1 MNSVINI
8 NKILSSFEIK
18 KDRIKILT
26 ANVSPEKN
34 EYYFSNDNPKIKNL
48 SRKESMIQKKQ
59 NKKKKQIKQVSQ
71 LENFIS
77 NFDKININDI
87 SIDSPLMENYNIK
100 DYITRTDAIQMKK
113 KLFLKLRKEKNRPRP
128 LSLCLINKNIQ
139 NKKPKSDIYNIN
151 IENSNSDKLLYQE
164 FAKKKLQRINSSS
177 TRTKINNSSSYFR
190 LNPNSLEKIKKRKN
204 QISRNENKLNDLRKF
219 VNKKNTN
226 INFAYSLFSSI
237 FEQNQEE
244 RNKKKMFKNLKT
256 DIRKNQLKVKG
267 ILDDLIRIRHNNDAD
282 LKRKGFIIQ
291 SIKNKLNTNKKKA
304 ETETS

>member
-113 KLFLKLRKEKNRPRP
+113 KLFLKLRKEKNRQRP

-190 LNPNSLEKIKKRKN
+190 LNPNSLEKIKKRNN

-219 VNKKNTN
+219 VKKKNTN

-291 SIKNKLNTNKKKA
+291 SIKKKLNPNKNKTKP
-304 ETETS
+304 S

>member
-77 NFDKININDI
+77 NFDKINVNDI
-87 SIDSPLMENYNIK
+87 STDSPLMENYNIK

-190 LNPNSLEKIKKRKN
+190 LNPNSLEKIKKRNN

-291 SIKNKLNTNKKKA
+291 SIKKKLNPNKNKTKP
-304 ETETS
+304 S

>member
-113 KLFLKLRKEKNRPRP
+113 KLFLKLRKEKNRQRP
-128 LSLCLINKNIQ
+128 LSLCLINKNMQ

-190 LNPNSLEKIKKRKN
+190 LNPNSLEKIKKRNN

-291 SIKNKLNTNKKKA
+291 SIKKKLNPNKNKTKP
-304 ETETS
+304 S

>member
-59 NKKKKQIKQVSQ
+59 NKRKKQIKQVSQ

-291 SIKNKLNTNKKKA
+291 SIKKKLNPNKNKTKP
-304 ETETS
+304 S

>member
-59 NKKKKQIKQVSQ
+59 NKRKKQIKQISK
-71 LENFIS
+71 LDNFVS
-77 NFDKININDI
+77 NFDNINLNDI
-87 SIDSPLMENYNIK
+87 STDAPLMENYNIK
-100 DYITRTDAIQMKK
+100 DYITRTDAAQMKK
-113 KLFLKLRKEKNRPRP
+113 KLLLKLRKEKNRPRP

-139 NKKPKSDIYNIN
+139 NKKTKVDNN
-151 IENSNSDKLLYQE
+151 IENSNYEKLLYQE
-164 FAKKKLQRINSSS
+164 FSKKKLQRINSSS
-177 TRTKINNSSSYFR
+177 TRTKINQSSSYFK
-190 LNPNSLEKIKKRKN
+190 LNPNSPVYIRKRKN
-204 QISRNENKLNDLRKF
+204 NLSRNEKTFNDLKKISH
-219 VNKKNTN
+219 NKNTK

-291 SIKNKLNTNKKKA
+291 SIKNKLNANIKK
-304 ETETS
+304 TETS

>member
-77 NFDKININDI
+77 NFDKINVNDI
-87 SIDSPLMENYNIK
+87 STDSPLMENYNIK

-128 LSLCLINKNIQ
+128 LSLCLINKNMQ

-291 SIKNKLNTNKKKA
+291 SIKKKLNPNKNKTKP
-304 ETETS
+304 S

>member
-59 NKKKKQIKQVSQ
+59 NKRKKQIKQVSQ

-77 NFDKININDI
+77 NFDKINVNDI

-113 KLFLKLRKEKNRPRP
+113 KLFLKLRKEKNRQRP

-237 FEQNQEE
+237 FEQNQKE

-291 SIKNKLNTNKKKA
+291 SIKKKLNPNKNKTKP
-304 ETETS
+304 S

>member
-18 KDRIKILT
+18 KERIRILS
-26 ANVSPEKN
+26 ANFSPEKN
-34 EYYFSNDNPKIKNL
+34 PYYLSNEIPKIKNL
-48 SRKESMIQKKQ
+48 SRKESLIKKKQ
-59 NKKKKQIKQVSQ
+59 NKRKSQIKQISK
-71 LENFIS
+71 LDNFVT
-77 NFDKININDI
+77 NFDNINLNDI
-87 SIDSPLMENYNIK
+87 STDIPLMQNYNIK
-100 DYITRTDAIQMKK
+100 DYITRTDAIQMQK
-113 KLFLKLRKEKNRPRP
+113 KLLLQLRKEKNRPRP
-128 LSLCLINKNIQ
+128 LSLCLINKNLK
-139 NKKPKSDIYNIN
+139 NKKIKVENN
-151 IENSNSDKLLYQE
+151 IENSNSDKLLYHE
-164 FAKKKLQRINSSS
+164 FSKKKLKRINTSS
-177 TRTKINNSSSYFR
+177 TRIKINQSSSYFK
-190 LNPNSLEKIKKRKN
+190 LNPNSPIYIRKRKN
-204 QISRNENKLNDLRKF
+204 NLSRNEKTFNDLKKISH
-219 VNKKNTN
+219 NKNTK

>member
-77 NFDKININDI
+77 NFDKINVNDI
-87 SIDSPLMENYNIK
+87 STDSPLMENYNIK

-113 KLFLKLRKEKNRPRP
+113 KLFLKLRKEKNRQRP
-128 LSLCLINKNIQ
+128 LSLCLINKNMQ

-190 LNPNSLEKIKKRKN
+190 LNPNSLEKIKKRNN

-219 VNKKNTN
+219 VKKKNTN

-291 SIKNKLNTNKKKA
+291 SIKKKLNPNKNKTKP
-304 ETETS
+304 S

>member
-48 SRKESMIQKKQ
+48 SREESMRQKKQ
-59 NKKKKQIKQVSQ
+59 NKRKKQIKQVSQ

-77 NFDKININDI
+77 NFDKINVNDI
-87 SIDSPLMENYNIK
+87 STDSPLMENYNIK

-291 SIKNKLNTNKKKA
+291 SIKNKLNANIKK
-304 ETETS
+304 TETS

>member
-59 NKKKKQIKQVSQ
+59 NKRKKQIKQVSQ

-77 NFDKININDI
+77 NFDKINVNDI
-87 SIDSPLMENYNIK
+87 STDSPLMENYNIK

-190 LNPNSLEKIKKRKN
+190 LNPNSLEKIKKRNN

-291 SIKNKLNTNKKKA
+291 SIKKKLNPNKNKTKP
-304 ETETS
+304 S

>member
-59 NKKKKQIKQVSQ
+59 NKKKEQIKQVSQ

-190 LNPNSLEKIKKRKN
+190 LNPNSLEKIKKRNN

-291 SIKNKLNTNKKKA
+291 SIKKKLNPNKNKTKP
-304 ETETS
+304 S

>member
-59 NKKKKQIKQVSQ
+59 NKRKKQIKQVSQ

-77 NFDKININDI
+77 NFDKINVNDI
-87 SIDSPLMENYNIK
+87 STDSPLMENYNIK

-113 KLFLKLRKEKNRPRP
+113 KLFLKLRKEKNRQRP

-291 SIKNKLNTNKKKA
+291 SIKKKLNPNKNKTKP
-304 ETETS
+304 S

>member
-190 LNPNSLEKIKKRKN
+190 LNPNSLEKIKKRNN

-219 VNKKNTN
+219 VKKKNTN

-291 SIKNKLNTNKKKA
+291 SIKKKLNPNKNKTKP
-304 ETETS
+304 S

>member
-59 NKKKKQIKQVSQ
+59 NKRKKQIKQVSQ

-77 NFDKININDI
+77 NFDKINVNDI
-87 SIDSPLMENYNIK
+87 STDSPLMENYNIK

-113 KLFLKLRKEKNRPRP
+113 KLFLKLRKEKNRQRP

-190 LNPNSLEKIKKRKN
+190 LNPNSLEKIKKRNN

-219 VNKKNTN
+219 VKKKNTN

-291 SIKNKLNTNKKKA
+291 SIKKKLNPNKNKTKP
-304 ETETS
+304 S

>member
-8 NKILSSFEIK
+8 NKILSYFEIK
-18 KDRIKILT
+18 KERIRILS
-26 ANVSPEKN
+26 ANFSPEKN
-34 EYYFSNDNPKIKNL
+34 PYYLSNEIPKIKNL
-48 SRKESMIQKKQ
+48 SRKESLIKKKQ
-59 NKKKKQIKQVSQ
+59 NKRKKQIKQVSQ

-190 LNPNSLEKIKKRKN
+190 LNPNSLEKIKKRNN

-219 VNKKNTN
+219 VKKKNTN

-291 SIKNKLNTNKKKA
+291 SIKKKLNPNKNKTKP
-304 ETETS
+304 S

>member
-59 NKKKKQIKQVSQ
+59 NKRKKQIKQVSQ

-113 KLFLKLRKEKNRPRP
+113 KLFLKLRKEK
-128 LSLCLINKNIQ
+128 IDQ
-139 NKKPKSDIYNIN
+139 D
-151 IENSNSDKLLYQE
+151 LY
-164 FAKKKLQRINSSS
+164 L
-177 TRTKINNSSSYFR
+177 YV
-190 LNPNSLEKIKKRKN
+190 L
-204 QISRNENKLNDLRKF
+204 
-219 VNKKNTN
+219 
-226 INFAYSLFSSI
+226 
-237 FEQNQEE
+237 
-244 RNKKKMFKNLKT
+244 
-256 DIRKNQLKVKG
+256 
-267 ILDDLIRIRHNNDAD
+267 
-282 LKRKGFIIQ
+282 
-291 SIKNKLNTNKKKA
+291 
-304 ETETS
+304 

>member
-113 KLFLKLRKEKNRPRP
+113 KLFLKLRKEKNRQRP
-128 LSLCLINKNIQ
+128 LSLCLINKNMQ

-291 SIKNKLNTNKKKA
+291 SIKKKLNPNKNKTKP
-304 ETETS
+304 S

>member
-59 NKKKKQIKQVSQ
+59 NKRKKQIKQVSQ

-77 NFDKININDI
+77 NFDKINVNDI
-87 SIDSPLMENYNIK
+87 STDSPLMENYNIK

-291 SIKNKLNTNKKKA
+291 SIKKKLNPNKNKTKP
-304 ETETS
+304 S

>member
-77 NFDKININDI
+77 NFDKINVNDL
-87 SIDSPLMENYNIK
+87 STDSPLMENYNIK

-190 LNPNSLEKIKKRKN
+190 LNPNSLEKIKKRNN

-219 VNKKNTN
+219 VKKKNTN

-291 SIKNKLNTNKKKA
+291 SIKKKLNPNKNKTKP
-304 ETETS
+304 S

>member
-59 NKKKKQIKQVSQ
+59 NKRKKQIKQVSQ

-77 NFDKININDI
+77 NFDKINVNDI

-113 KLFLKLRKEKNRPRP
+113 KLFLKLRKEKNRQRP

-219 VNKKNTN
+219 VKKKNTN

-291 SIKNKLNTNKKKA
+291 SIKKKLNPNKNKTKP
-304 ETETS
+304 S

>member
-59 NKKKKQIKQVSQ
+59 NKRKKQIKQVSQ

-77 NFDKININDI
+77 NFDKINVNDI
-87 SIDSPLMENYNIK
+87 STDSPLMENYNIK

-113 KLFLKLRKEKNRPRP
+113 KLFLKLRKEKNRQRP
-128 LSLCLINKNIQ
+128 LSLCLINKNMQ

-190 LNPNSLEKIKKRKN
+190 LNPNSLEKIKKRNN

-219 VNKKNTN
+219 VKKKNTN

-291 SIKNKLNTNKKKA
+291 SIKKKLNPNKNKTKP
-304 ETETS
+304 S

>member
-48 SRKESMIQKKQ
+48 LMKESMIQKKQ

-71 LENFIS
+71 LKNFIS

-113 KLFLKLRKEKNRPRP
+113 KLFLKLRKEKNRQRP
-128 LSLCLINKNIQ
+128 LSLCLINKNMQ

-190 LNPNSLEKIKKRKN
+190 LNPNSLEKIKKRNN

-219 VNKKNTN
+219 VKKKNTN

-291 SIKNKLNTNKKKA
+291 SIKKKLNPNKNKTKP
-304 ETETS
+304 S

>member
-77 NFDKININDI
+77 NFDKINVNDI
-87 SIDSPLMENYNIK
+87 STDSPLMENYNIK

-291 SIKNKLNTNKKKA
+291 SIKKKLNPNKNKTKP
-304 ETETS
+304 S

>member
-59 NKKKKQIKQVSQ
+59 NKRKKQIKQVSQ

-113 KLFLKLRKEKNRPRP
+113 KLFLKLRKEKNRQRP
-128 LSLCLINKNIQ
+128 LSLCLINKNMQ

-190 LNPNSLEKIKKRKN
+190 LNPNSLEKIKKRNN

-291 SIKNKLNTNKKKA
+291 SIKKKLNPNKNKTKP
-304 ETETS
+304 S

>member
-1 MNSVINI
+1 
-8 NKILSSFEIK
+8 
-18 KDRIKILT
+18 
-26 ANVSPEKN
+26 
-34 EYYFSNDNPKIKNL
+34 
-48 SRKESMIQKKQ
+48 
-59 NKKKKQIKQVSQ
+59 
-71 LENFIS
+71 
-77 NFDKININDI
+77 
-87 SIDSPLMENYNIK
+87 MENYNIK

-291 SIKNKLNTNKKKA
+291 SIKKKLNPNKNKTKP
-304 ETETS
+304 S

>member
-59 NKKKKQIKQVSQ
+59 NKRKKQIKQVSQ

-77 NFDKININDI
+77 NFDKINVNDI
-87 SIDSPLMENYNIK
+87 STDSPLMENYNIK

-113 KLFLKLRKEKNRPRP
+113 KLFLKLRKEKNRQRP

-190 LNPNSLEKIKKRKN
+190 LNPNSLEKIKKRNN

-291 SIKNKLNTNKKKA
+291 SIKKKLNPNKNKTKP
-304 ETETS
+304 S